1 MPGLKF
7 SQLQQYKEEGFVMV
21 PDVFDS
27 ADIQPL
33 RDELT
38 EVIHAKALE
47 LCAEGKLFSLYEN
60 EPFERRL
67 TRIFRDAPEIIGA
80 IMGKGGGG
88 HSGRAFF
95 DFVSFLKIS
104 SKLSLLGFIS
114 II

>member
-1 MPGLKF
+1 MSGLTF

-47 LCAEGKLFSLYEN
+47 LCAEGKL
-60 EPFERRL
+60 
-67 TRIFRDAPEIIGA
+67 
-80 IMGKGGGG
+80 
-88 HSGRAFF
+88 
-95 DFVSFLKIS
+95 
-104 SKLSLLGFIS
+104 
-114 II
+114 